1 MEDILNY
8 LWINLAVKQINLLL
22 YFHLIINRTIQQEIM
37 RVKSNLPAPIGDGV
51 WMTDVYLKNKNV
63 YYVYKIDD
71 GISASDCTKED
82 IELVKTGCIEALRG
96 EQTIILRKKK
106 LIEEG
111 IHLIFV
117 YNDSDGK
124 EITRVDIGPDEL
136 SKL

>member
-1 MEDILNY
+1 MLE
-8 LWINLAVKQINLLL
+8 
-22 YFHLIINRTIQQEIM
+22 TIQQEIM

-71 GISASDCTKED
+71 GTRASDCTKED
-82 IELVKTGCIEALRG
+82 IDLVKTGCIEALRG

-117 YNDSDGK
+117 YNDSEGK